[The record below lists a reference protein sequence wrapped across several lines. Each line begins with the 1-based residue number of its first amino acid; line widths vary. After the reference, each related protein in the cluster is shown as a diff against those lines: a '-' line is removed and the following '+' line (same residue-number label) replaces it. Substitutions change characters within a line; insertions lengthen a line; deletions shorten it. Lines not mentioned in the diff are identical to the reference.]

1 MDCIVHGVRKSQDP
15 FKFGHTLSIQF
26 SFFFFLKTALLGRLV
41 YFLSAEFIPVVSSFL
56 ECLSIFNG
64 ECLFLLCIYLY
75 SIYAQPLAYFWPT
88 FFPWNIP
95 TLGFRSFK
103 LFYNLMFIVLLYFI
117 VYCIYPCTSFYF
129 FPLLYSELFR
139 TGTALL

>member
-95 TLGFRSFK
+95 TLGF
-103 LFYNLMFIVLLYFI
+103 
-117 VYCIYPCTSFYF
+117 
-129 FPLLYSELFR
+129 
-139 TGTALL
+139 